1 MRVMNIMNKFTL
13 TEDQKKIV
21 ETIRS
26 ENKAITVVSRWG
38 GKNVNLNAVA
48 LVQDLE
54 KVINRSRELRGVA

>member
-1 MRVMNIMNKFTL
+1 MNIMNKFTL